1 MTAGWE
7 PRPGTVAFRV
17 LAHLATLPVGAE
29 RMTSHLADA
38 LGLDVNGVTP
48 CLESALKARR
58 VFARKRDSHVRSPLW
73 WSLTDY
79 SKDQSGVAQLAARR
93 AHNPEVGGSSPPP
106 ASIPEEPG
114 PQQVLK
120 AEGASPDAT
129 DRGAPDMRSPRVGAT
144 GAGQPADAGPA
155 GGLRIALWSDGTLQI
170 NRAPA
175 ADGAVRVLQF
185 NEAETRQLVA
195 YLDRVLLDG
204 MEGRTK

>member
-1 MTAGWE
+1 MTSPYE

-17 LAHLATLPVGAE
+17 LAHLATLPAGAE
-29 RMTSHLADA
+29 VLTSALAEPI
-38 LGLDVNGVTP
+38 GQPTSSVVP
-48 CLESALKARR
+48 CLEPALAAGKL
-58 VFARKRDSHVRSPLW
+58 FKRQRDAHVRSPYW
-73 WSLTDY
+73 WSLADHATAGAPPPQRGPVCVLQ
-79 SKDQSGVAQLAARR
+79 KDQRGVAQLVARR

-106 ASIPEEPG
+106 APLAEEPG

-120 AEGASPDAT
+120 AEGA
-129 DRGAPDMRSPRVGAT
+129 
-144 GAGQPADAGPA
+144 A